1 MTKSLWDKYRS
12 LPNAENIT
20 RVTLR
25 NGIVALLRGN
35 PHSQSIGLSGYLSVG
50 AAIDP
55 REKLG
60 LAEFTAAALK
70 YGTQQYDFQ
79 RIYQLLESTG
89 ANMSFSAS
97 VHHTTFAGRSLSED
111 LPMMLALLRETLEH
125 PTFPEKEIGML
136 RDQMMTSLQI
146 RAQDTRAQAALAFD
160 RLLFDDQHPYGR
172 PTDGFMKTLSAINI
186 EDMRALHAAY
196 YGPHGTVIALTGDI
210 QVPAAI
216 ELLEN
221 CLGDWRNPLQMD
233 MPALA
238 APTPPAA
245 AQREH
250 ITIADKF
257 QTDLVMGTP
266 APLRN
271 SPDFLVGVIGNNIL
285 GQFGMMGRI
294 GDVVRDKAG
303 LAYHA
308 STSLNAGKLGGAWEV
323 HAGVNPANLER
334 AIDLIR
340 TELIRFCDTP
350 VSSEEIEDSRANL
363 IGRLPLSLESNGA
376 VAMLLVRMEQY
387 GLGLDYLRD
396 YINTLQATT
405 AEDIQQVAQRYIRF
419 DQLMTASAGPVL
431 VEEPTA

>member
-1 MTKSLWDKYRS
+1 MTQSLWEKYRS
-12 LPNAENIT
+12 LPSAENIT

-25 NGIVALLRGN
+25 NGIVALLRSN

-50 AAIDP
+50 SAIDP
-55 REKLG
+55 RDKLG

-79 RIYQLLESTG
+79 QIYQLLESTG

-97 VHHTTFAGRSLSED
+97 VHHTSFAGRSLSED

-136 RDQMMTSLQI
+136 RDQMLTSLQI
-146 RAQDTRAQAALAFD
+146 REQDTRAQAAQAFD
-160 RLLFDDQHPYGR
+160 RLLFGEQHPYGR
-172 PTDGFMKTLSAINI
+172 PTDGFMETLSAISI
-186 EDMRALHAAY
+186 EDMHALHGAY
-196 YGPHGTVIALTGDI
+196 FGPRDAVIALTGDI
-210 QVPAAI
+210 KIPAAI

-221 CLGDWRNPLQMD
+221 SLGDWRNPLQMV

-238 APTPPAA
+238 APTLPAA

-294 GDVVRDKAG
+294 GEVVRDKAG

-323 HAGVNPANLER
+323 HAGVNPVNLER

-340 TELIRFCDTP
+340 TELKRFCTEP
-350 VSSEEIEDSRANL
+350 VSSEELEDSRANL

-376 VAMLLVRMEQY
+376 VAMLLARMEQY

-396 YINTLQATT
+396 YINTLQTTT
-405 AEDIQQVAQRYIRF
+405 AEDIQQVAQHYIRF
-419 DQLMTASAGPVL
+419 EQLMTASAGPAL
-431 VEEPTA
+431 AEEPTA

>member
-1 MTKSLWDKYRS
+1 MTQSLWEQYRS
-12 LPNAENIT
+12 LPSAENIT

-50 AAIDP
+50 SAIDP
-55 REKLG
+55 PEKLG
-60 LAEFTAAALK
+60 LAGVTADALK

-79 RIYQLLESTG
+79 QIYQLLESTG
-89 ANMSFSAS
+89 ANLALSSA
-97 VHHTTFAGRSLSED
+97 VHHTSFGGRALSED

-125 PTFPEKEIGML
+125 PTFPEKEVGML

-160 RLLFDDQHPYGR
+160 RLLFGENHPYGR
-172 PTDGFMKTLSAINI
+172 PTDGFMETLNAISL
-186 EDMRALHAAY
+186 DDLHALHATY
-196 YGPHGTVIALTGDI
+196 YGPRGTVIALTGDI
-210 QVPAAI
+210 QLPTAI

-221 CLGDWRNPLQMD
+221 ALGDWHNPQQMD

-238 APTPPAA
+238 APAQPVA
-245 AQREH
+245 AQRED
-250 ITIADKF
+250 IAIADKF

-271 SPDFLVGVIGNNIL
+271 SPDFLIGVIGNNIL

-294 GDVVRDKAG
+294 GEVVRDKAG

-334 AIDLIR
+334 AINLIR
-340 TELIRFCDTP
+340 TELERFCTEP
-350 VSSEEIEDSRANL
+350 VSPEELEDSRANL

-376 VAMLLVRMEQY
+376 VAMLLVRIEQY

-405 AEDIQQVAQRYIRF
+405 AEDILQVAQRYIRF

-431 VEEPTA
+431 AEDTAE

>member
-1 MTKSLWDKYRS
+1 MTNSLWDKYRS
-12 LPNAENIT
+12 LPSAENIT

-50 AAIDP
+50 SAIDP
-55 REKLG
+55 HDKLG
-60 LAEFTAAALK
+60 LAEFTASGLK

-79 RIYQLLESTG
+79 QIYQLLESTG

-97 VHHTTFAGRSLSED
+97 VHQTSFAGRSLSED

-146 RAQDTRAQAALAFD
+146 REQDTRAQAAQTFD
-160 RLLFDDQHPYGR
+160 RLLFGETHPYGR
-172 PTDGFMKTLSAINI
+172 PTDGFMETLSAISI
-186 EDMRALHAAY
+186 QDMHALHGAY
-196 YGPHGTVIALTGDI
+196 YGPRGAVIALTGDI
-210 QVPAAI
+210 SIPAAI

-221 CLGDWRNPLQMD
+221 SLGDWRNPLQMV

-238 APTPPAA
+238 APAPPAA

-294 GDVVRDKAG
+294 GEVVRDKAG

-308 STSLNAGKLGGAWEV
+308 STSLNAGILGGAWEV
-323 HAGVNPANLER
+323 NAGVNPANLER

-340 TELIRFCDTP
+340 TELKRFCTEP
-350 VSSEEIEDSRANL
+350 VSSEELEDSRANL

-405 AEDIQQVAQRYIRF
+405 PEDIQQVAQHYIGF
-419 DQLMTASAGPVL
+419 DQLMTASAGPALTEVSQ
-431 VEEPTA
+431 A